1 MITCPRCGAENK
13 DDAPVCRMCAT
24 PLDAAAAAPAR
35 PAAPAMSDMPATVLI
50 PSPGSPSL
58 DAPGGRAPA
67 GKAICPA
74 CGATNDADW
83 AFCQQCG
90 SRLSAQAPSAAP
102 APQWSAPTV
111 VTPPP
116 PLPPTAPPPAV
127 PQQAPWGAQTVISPT
142 PDFSQPPPGPPQV
155 QQPPAQS
162 WGAPTVIT
170 PAPDLSQY
178 AVPQPPAAQQ
188 PPPQSAPPAP
198 PPAQTWGAETVVT
211 PSPDF
216 GQVVPPPAP
225 AWGAATVVT
234 PPQLHQPPPPSVADN
249 IPTVLNPPPP
259 EPSAYLDTIVDPD
272 QRPPS
277 HPGGTTGFSTDD
289 VPTAGVPQVAA
300 EPSYVTTPTATPTAG
315 IGQPLQP
322 SGAPPPDQHT
332 IVMSS
337 TPVASPPKSG
347 RLLLIM
353 EGGDVGETFQLR
365 PTETGIGRVDGDIK
379 FPHDGYMSSRH
390 ARILQRNGR
399 FFLIDNNS
407 RNGTFVKI
415 HQEVE
420 LHGGDVV
427 LIGKQLFRFEADE

>member
-1 MITCPRCGAENK
+1 
-13 DDAPVCRMCAT
+13 
-24 PLDAAAAAPAR
+24 
-35 PAAPAMSDMPATVLI
+35 
-50 PSPGSPSL
+50 
-58 DAPGGRAPA
+58 
-67 GKAICPA
+67 
-74 CGATNDADW
+74 
-83 AFCQQCG
+83 
-90 SRLSAQAPSAAP
+90 
-102 APQWSAPTV
+102 V

-116 PLPPTAPPPAV
+116 PAAP
-127 PQQAPWGAQTVISPT
+127 
-142 PDFSQPPPGPPQV
+142 
-155 QQPPAQS
+155 
-162 WGAPTVIT
+162 
-170 PAPDLSQY
+170 
-178 AVPQPPAAQQ
+178 
-188 PPPQSAPPAP
+188 APPAP
-198 PPAQTWGAETVVT
+198 PPAAEY
-211 PSPDF
+211 
-216 GQVVPPPAP
+216 
-225 AWGAATVVT
+225 
-234 PPQLHQPPPPSVADN
+234 L
-249 IPTVLNPPPP
+249 PTVLNPPQP

-272 QRPPS
+272 QAPPGA
-277 HPGGTTGFSTDD
+277 GGTTGFATDD
-289 VPTAGVPQVAA
+289 VPTAGVPVVAP
-300 EPSYVTTPTATPTAG
+300 EPSYVTTPTPTATPTAG
-315 IGQPLQP
+315 IGQAAPP
-322 SGAPPPDQHT
+322 TGAAPPPDQHT